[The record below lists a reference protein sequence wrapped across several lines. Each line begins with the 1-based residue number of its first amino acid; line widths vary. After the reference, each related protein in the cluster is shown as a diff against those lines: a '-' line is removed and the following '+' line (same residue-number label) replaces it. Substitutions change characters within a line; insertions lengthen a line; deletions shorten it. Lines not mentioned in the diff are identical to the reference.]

1 MPPGAAPQSGRQRKS
16 GHRGGSGGDTRS
28 AYRCQSCR
36 RRPGGGWASMCT
48 PRRPSPPGSSCPGAR
63 LARARES
70 LLLPLL
76 RLLLASPKLSCA
88 PLEGPLQPE
97 LSCPAVRGNFGL
109 GRAALGVPSG
119 TGWGAARMPRCWRTT
134 LRAGGL
140 SGRRSGSWGGAGGA
154 EGGEAV

>member
-1 MPPGAAPQSGRQRKS
+1 MPPGAAPHSRLQRKS

-28 AYRCQSCR
+28 AYRCQNCR

-48 PRRPSPPGSSCPGAR
+48 PRRPSLPGSSCPGAR

-70 LLLPLL
+70 LPLPLL
-76 RLLLASPKLSCA
+76 RLLLASPKLCA

-97 LSCPAVRGNFGL
+97 LSCSAVRGNFGL
-109 GRAALGVPSG
+109 RRAAPGVPSR
-119 TGWGAARMPRCWRTT
+119 TGRGKARLPQRWRTT

-140 SGRRSGSWGGAGGA
+140 SGCRSGSWGGAGGA
-154 EGGEAV
+154 GGEAV